1 MPNPSTAF
9 CPSVTGKGRSI
20 NHTSKSK
27 HRDYPLSL
35 KVWIDIEVED
45 RTFPIRA
52 LIDTGAEVN
61 IIKKGIIPQE
71 YLQTD
76 SNPLVLRGANE
87 GKLKGGNLC
96 IRGQGI
102 MDGKTIEGQQPVRV
116 QTSIHMY
123 EAEISAQAILSYKWL
138 ADQNFLVHPRR
149 HGLYFQDENVEVFIP
164 GISEEGNRTQVA
176 RLDKV
181 VAIRL
186 QSVPMGLLDSKS
198 SEPTQ
203 VTSSSKRAKGKERR
217 TSTSPAP
224 AQIESDDSG
233 NSSDPIRGRSKVP
246 DHSSSSSALRQ
257 KTPSPSRSRSPKTD
271 TPVDGPP
278 KTLRM
283 LDLFSG
289 TGSTPQFLEKRDMR
303 W

>member
-1 MPNPSTAF
+1 
-9 CPSVTGKGRSI
+9 
-20 NHTSKSK
+20 
-27 HRDYPLSL
+27 
-35 KVWIDIEVED
+35 
-45 RTFPIRA
+45 
-52 LIDTGAEVN
+52 
-61 IIKKGIIPQE
+61 
-71 YLQTD
+71 
-76 SNPLVLRGANE
+76 
-87 GKLKGGNLC
+87 
-96 IRGQGI
+96 

-164 GISEEGNRTQVA
+164 GISEEGSRTQVA

-198 SEPTQ
+198 PEPTQ
-203 VTSSSKRAKGKERR
+203 VKSNSKRAKGKERR
-217 TSTSPAP
+217 TSTSPTP

-233 NSSDPIRGRSKVP
+233 DSSDPIRGRSKVP
-246 DHSSSSSALRQ
+246 DQASSSSALRQ

-271 TPVDGPP
+271 TPPLDSPS
-278 KTLRM
+278 KILRM

-289 TGSTPQFLEKRDMR
+289 TGSTASVFRKKGYEVVTLDNNPKFQPDILTNILDWDYKNVYPEGHFDVIAASPPVRNTALQ
-303 W
+303 